1 MPALLQA
8 LPKTRDKAANLATVA
23 KYARIAASVEAEF
36 LCCPELFL
44 TGYNLGTELSELAEP
59 LDGPSVARLR
69 AIAAAEGV
77 GLIVGLPERDGART
91 YNSAVAIDAAG
102 AIVGVHRKIQLFGE
116 VEPQVFTPGEN
127 LTVVR
132 MGRRRIGLAIC
143 YDVEFPE
150 IARGL
155 ARAGAEIVC
164 APTANMAPYAE
175 VTTTLVR
182 ARALEN
188 GVAVVYANMA
198 GEDGGLAFIGGS
210 AIVGFDGMDAARA
223 GCRGERFLHA
233 AADEILAPATDHPL
247 RSTQLRDLCPA
258 AVAALREG

>member
-8 LPKTRDKAANLATVA
+8 LPKARDKSANIATVA
-23 KYARIAASVEAEF
+23 KYARIAALVGAEF

-44 TGYNLGTELSELAEP
+44 TGYNLGADLRDLAEP
-59 LDGPSVARLR
+59 LDGPSVERLR
-69 AIAAAEGV
+69 SIARVEGV

-91 YNSAVAIDAAG
+91 YNSAVAIDADG
-102 AIVGVHRKIQLFGE
+102 AVVGVHRKIQLFGE
-116 VEPQVFTPGEN
+116 VEPQIFTPGEN
-127 LTVVR
+127 LAVVR

-143 YDVEFPE
+143 YDIEFPE
-150 IARGL
+150 ISRGL
-155 ARAGAEIVC
+155 ARAGAEIIC
-164 APTANMAPYAE
+164 TPTANMAPYVE

-198 GEDGGLAFIGGS
+198 GEDGDLEFIGSS

-233 AADEILAPATDHPL
+233 AADEILAPAADHPL
-247 RSTQLRDLCPA
+247 RSTQLRDLRRGALA
-258 AVAALREG
+258 ARREG